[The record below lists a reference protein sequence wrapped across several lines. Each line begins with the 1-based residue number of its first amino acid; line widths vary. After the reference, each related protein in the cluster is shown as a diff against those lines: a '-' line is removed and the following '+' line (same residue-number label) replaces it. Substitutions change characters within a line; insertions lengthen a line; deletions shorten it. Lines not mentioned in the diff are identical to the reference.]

1 MWLALII
8 LVSWL
13 LMALESPTK
22 ALRNRR
28 LILIGVIVL
37 FALVMRYFHATIP

>member
-8 LVSWL
+8 FASWL

-22 ALRNRR
+22 KLRNRR

-37 FALVMRYFHATIP
+37 FALIMRYFRVTIP